1 MQQIVCFFVAA
12 FLFVSASVTSS
23 VSMAAGASRR
33 AAKQN
38 LNLIGRELVCYSN
51 INVQGELRIEEEAFF
66 KTVRELYYHG
76 TIPGCIFVYQD
87 KMNVI
92 KQEGERLVRL
102 QISTAK
108 MEERNKINIVNQM
121 VLFIA
126 PELLPPISVNI
137 AEHSSEDYLTEE
149 LFSYLP
155 ENAVFLIAEAQGK
168 LFVSGFSVC

>member
-38 LNLIGRELVCYSN
+38 LNLIGRELVCHMDKSE
-51 INVQGELRIEEEAFF
+51 QGEILIEEDAFF
-66 KTVRELYYHG
+66 KTVQELYYNG
-76 TIPGCIFVYQD
+76 TIPGCIFIYQN
-87 KMNVI
+87 KMNVM
-92 KQEGERLVRL
+92 KQEEDQLVRL
-102 QISTAK
+102 QISTAG

-126 PELLPPISVNI
+126 PELLSPISVNI
-137 AEHSSEDYLTEE
+137 AEHSSDDYLTEE